1 MHGSSARALRPDID
15 PIKPKYSN
23 WKEYIADPERVFPV
37 VWKDLSALNAISQNV
52 IKGAKSSSDSEGE
65 EDE

>member
-15 PIKPKYSN
+15 PLKPKYSN
-23 WKEYIADPERVFPV
+23 WREYIADQSRVFPV
-37 VWKDLSALNAISQNV
+37 VWKDLDALNSIAPNV
-52 IKGAKSSSDSEGE
+52 IKGAKSSSDDEGG